1 MTSNSSTL
9 SGCEYNVESAL
20 KKIDGVTKVKAAFA
34 QHSAAVEFDPEAA
47 TVVQLVQA
55 VNGLGYTA
63 EEQIS
68 N

>member
-1 MTSNSSTL
+1 MTC

-34 QHSAAVEFDPEAA
+34 RHAAEVEFDPETA
-47 TVVQLVQA
+47 TVAQLVQA

-63 EEQIS
+63 EEQKL